1 MATISVPAAGRTG
14 GQSRHMPN
22 EPARTAAIGR
32 AMILYEMLR
41 ATSEALR
48 LSDLSRRTGL
58 AKSTTHRLLGALTTS
73 GMVTRVGVG
82 YTAVQRPGDLAPATD
97 RQQDLLRR
105 LAPFVCDAL
114 IRTRLTASLA
124 VLDGPDV
131 VFAHRV
137 YSHDNVPS
145 PSDHTGRDRAHRT
158 AAGWLLLSHDLR
170 AACDAAPDW
179 GLDADEAAR
188 LNRELMRIR
197 RRGFAIRDTTDVSCL
212 AVALP
217 VDPGGR
223 PIALTLKGRGPLI
236 DTERTMFQLRGIVTA
251 AVQTMLG
258 ATRVTTGSWPEI
270 AQVRMPSQAREG
282 QLAVH

>member
-14 GQSRHMPN
+14 GGPHTPN
-22 EPARTAAIGR
+22 EAGRTAGIDR

-41 ATSEALR
+41 STSEALR
-48 LSDLSRRTGL
+48 LSDLSRRAGL

-114 IRTRLTASLA
+114 IRTRLTTSLA

-145 PSDHTGRDRAHRT
+145 ASDHTGRDRAHRT
-158 AAGWLLLSHDLR
+158 AAGRLLLSHDLR
-170 AACDAAPDW
+170 AACDAAPGW
-179 GLDADEAAR
+179 GLDADEAAQ

-197 RRGFAIRDTTDVSCL
+197 RCGFAIRETTNLSCL

-217 VDPGGR
+217 VDPGGQ
-223 PIALTLKGRGPLI
+223 PIALTIKGRGPLI
-236 DTERTMFQLRGIVTA
+236 DTERTIFRLRGIVTA
-251 AVQTMLG
+251 AVQTILG
-258 ATRVTTGSWPEI
+258 ATSVTTGPSPEI
-270 AQVRMPSQAREG
+270 AQVRMPSQSKEG